1 MTCLI
6 LNARRKETIIVISKD
21 IMRGAIK
28 TSVDSMGTKR
38 CKPQSLRKSPLFKN
52 ENMKTNIPS
61 ITFKITNKTR
71 ALVYIWYL
79 ISSTKCYRNI
89 NTKVCYYLNCVIT
102 CLTSFKCKIWK
113 RTMADTWC
121 IFLAR

>member
-38 CKPQSLRKSPLFKN
+38 CKPQSLMKSPLIQN
-52 ENMKTNIPS
+52 ENMKTYIPS
-61 ITFKITNKTR
+61 ITFNKTR
-71 ALVYIWYL
+71 ALVYI
-79 ISSTKCYRNI
+79 
-89 NTKVCYYLNCVIT
+89 
-102 CLTSFKCKIWK
+102 
-113 RTMADTWC
+113 
-121 IFLAR
+121 

>member
-38 CKPQSLRKSPLFKN
+38 CKPQSLRKSPLF
-52 ENMKTNIPS
+52 
-61 ITFKITNKTR
+61 
-71 ALVYIWYL
+71 
-79 ISSTKCYRNI
+79 
-89 NTKVCYYLNCVIT
+89 
-102 CLTSFKCKIWK
+102 
-113 RTMADTWC
+113 
-121 IFLAR
+121 

>member
-38 CKPQSLRKSPLFKN
+38 CKPQSLRKSPLFQN
-52 ENMKTNIPS
+52 ENMKSYISS
-61 ITFKITNKTR
+61 INRITR
-71 ALVYIWYL
+71 ALFL
-79 ISSTKCYRNI
+79 I
-89 NTKVCYYLNCVIT
+89 
-102 CLTSFKCKIWK
+102 
-113 RTMADTWC
+113 
-121 IFLAR
+121 

>member
-28 TSVDSMGTKR
+28 TSVDSMGTK
-38 CKPQSLRKSPLFKN
+38 KMQTTVIKEKSLISKWKYEKCIS
-52 ENMKTNIPS
+52 S
-61 ITFKITNKTR
+61 INRITR
-71 ALVYIWYL
+71 ALFLIWYL
-79 ISSTKCYRNI
+79 ISPTKCYRNI

>member
-38 CKPQSLRKSPLFKN
+38 CKPQSLRKSSFISKWKY
-52 ENMKTNIPS
+52 ENIHTEHYVLKQEP
-61 ITFKITNKTR
+61 
-71 ALVYIWYL
+71 
-79 ISSTKCYRNI
+79 
-89 NTKVCYYLNCVIT
+89 
-102 CLTSFKCKIWK
+102 
-113 RTMADTWC
+113 
-121 IFLAR
+121 

>member
-38 CKPQSLRKSPLFKN
+38 CKPQSLRKSPLFQN

-71 ALVYIWYL
+71 ALVYI
-79 ISSTKCYRNI
+79 
-89 NTKVCYYLNCVIT
+89 
-102 CLTSFKCKIWK
+102 
-113 RTMADTWC
+113 
-121 IFLAR
+121 

>member
-38 CKPQSLRKSPLFKN
+38 CKPQSLKKSPLFQKKY
-52 ENMKTNIPS
+52 EKCISS
-61 ITFKITNKTR
+61 INRITR
-71 ALVYIWYL
+71 ALFLIWYL
-79 ISSTKCYRNI
+79 ISPTKCYRNI

>member
-38 CKPQSLRKSPLFKN
+38 CKPQSLKKSLLFQYK
-52 ENMKTNIPS
+52 NMKS
-61 ITFKITNKTR
+61 VYR
-71 ALVYIWYL
+71 A
-79 ISSTKCYRNI
+79 
-89 NTKVCYYLNCVIT
+89 
-102 CLTSFKCKIWK
+102 
-113 RTMADTWC
+113 
-121 IFLAR
+121 

>member
-38 CKPQSLRKSPLFKN
+38 CKPQSLRKSPLFQN
-52 ENMKTNIPS
+52 ENMKS
-61 ITFKITNKTR
+61 
-71 ALVYIWYL
+71 Y
-79 ISSTKCYRNI
+79 ISSI
-89 NTKVCYYLNCVIT
+89 NRIIKQEPYLLFDI
-102 CLTSFKCKIWK
+102 
-113 RTMADTWC
+113 
-121 IFLAR
+121 

>member
-38 CKPQSLRKSPLFKN
+38 CKPQSLRKSPLFQN
-52 ENMKTNIPS
+52 ENMKTYIPS
-61 ITFKITNKTR
+61 ITFNK
-71 ALVYIWYL
+71 
-79 ISSTKCYRNI
+79 
-89 NTKVCYYLNCVIT
+89 
-102 CLTSFKCKIWK
+102 
-113 RTMADTWC
+113 
-121 IFLAR
+121 